1 MVTNQRKKNARF
13 FRFRL
18 GGQPL
23 ASVIEELFKLS
34 SKVQGQIIIP
44 GFGRCQEFLVQ
55 VRKYTTKLSASNIIR
70 RV

>member
-1 MVTNQRKKNARF
+1 M
-13 FRFRL
+13 

-55 VRKYTTKLSASNIIR
+55 VRKYTTNLSASNIIR